1 MKVFKGGFK
10 MIDILIKNAI
20 IVTVNKDRDV
30 IFDGA
35 IAIQGDRI
43 LDIGNTVDIEPKYL
57 DDQKSYRC

>member
-1 MKVFKGGFK
+1 

-43 LDIGNTVDIEPKYL
+43 LDIGNTVDI
-57 DDQKSYRC
+57 